1 MESDSRPLFR
11 FPIHPTLQMRTRLT
25 PIFLS
30 IICLVFAGCS
40 SKSTDSRSTDSKDEA
55 SNNEAAKKDEGKPK
69 TEIPVKVAQAERG
82 AISSFLE
89 FDSILE
95 TESAIDIHSESS
107 GLVTEVLAEVGDVI
121 ESGQIL
127 ARLENED
134 EQINVKESLSRYT
147 HLQSKFKRVEDL
159 FSRSLINQQE
169 YDTEKFDLEQSEISY
184 ERARIR
190 LEDTIIRAPVEG
202 IVSIRHTQVGERV
215 TTSNKLFTLMN
226 PKELFAQ
233 VSIPG
238 QHLLSIRKGLP
249 AEIVSEIIEGIS
261 YAASVKLVSPT
272 IDPASGTCSVK
283 VMVDDNGSMPIYP
296 GMFVSVR
303 LVLDTKADV
312 VLVPK
317 GAIVHEGE
325 RTFIYKVEDSI
336 ARKMPFE
343 FGYENSDNVESIAG
357 VEYGDSIIVLG
368 HNALKDGATVKVVN
382 DAYSATNDDTP
393 SPSES
398 TEG

>member
-1 MESDSRPLFR
+1 
-11 FPIHPTLQMRTRLT
+11 MRTPLT
-25 PIFLS
+25 LFFLS
-30 IICLVFAGCS
+30 AICLAFAGCS
-40 SKSTDSRSTDSKDEA
+40 SSTSTDSKDAIA
-55 SNNEAAKKDEGKPK
+55 SKDLASKTDDKKDEKKTK
-69 TEIPVKVAQAERG
+69 TEIPVKIAQAERG
-82 AISSFLE
+82 AISSYLE

-107 GLVTEVLAEVGDVI
+107 GLVTEILAEVGDVV
-121 ESGQIL
+121 ESGKIL

-134 EQINVKESLSRYT
+134 ERINVKESLSRFK

-169 YDTEKFDLEQSEISY
+169 YDTEKFDLEQSEIAY

-190 LEDTIIRAPVEG
+190 LEDTIIKAPING
-202 IVSIRHTQVGERV
+202 IVSIRNTQIGERV
-215 TTSNKLFTLMN
+215 TTSKKLFTLMN

-233 VSIPG
+233 ISIPG
-238 QHLLSIRKGLP
+238 QYLLSIHKGLP

-261 YAASVKLVSPT
+261 YAASVKIVSPT

-303 LVLDTKADV
+303 LVLDTKTDV
-312 VLVPK
+312 VLIPK
-317 GAIVHEGE
+317 SAIVHEGE

-336 ARKMPFE
+336 ARKMAFE
-343 FGYENSDNVESIAG
+343 SGYENASNVESIAG
-357 VEYGDSIIVLG
+357 IEEGDFIIVLG

-382 DAYSATNDDTP
+382 SDYSSTKDDTS
-393 SPSES
+393 SPP